1 MTSHPVQR
9 SRGRVAGEILLWS
22 VAAVCVAAAHAGA
35 VALLLQEPEL
45 VAADAVPPS
54 AIMIELAPEP
64 VAEKVEEEQI
74 VPDQVDAE
82 EIKTASHEPIPEPVE
97 QPEPEPMPEPIVE
110 PPVEEVVE
118 HVPEPVVEPVV
129 EPPPLE
135 PEPLPDPVDEIDPIE
150 QRVMAQLENVAVP
163 IPVMRPPPPAP
174 KRVEEKPKKLEAKK
188 PVAKPKAPP
197 PPASEAARKA
207 KAEVA
212 QADRTAAKAT
222 SSGGGRNVSPAKWQS
237 RLMSHLERRKR
248 YPSEARSNREEG
260 TVYVRFRIDDGGNVL
275 SVSLSRSS
283 GHSSLDQAV
292 LDMVRRASPVPAP
305 PPGASKTITAPV
317 RFNIR

>member
-1 MTSHPVQR
+1 MSRDPLQRFPGRAFGELMLWTS
-9 SRGRVAGEILLWS
+9 AALC
-22 VAAVCVAAAHAGA
+22 VAAVHAGA
-35 VALLLQEPEL
+35 VALLLREPEM
-45 VAADAVPPS
+45 VAEDAASPA

-64 VAEKVEEEQI
+64 VAEVTEEEQI

-82 EIKTASHEPIPEPVE
+82 EIKTASHEPVPEPVE
-97 QPEPEPMPEPIVE
+97 EPPPEPMPQPVPE

-118 HVPEPVVEPVV
+118 QVPEPVV
-129 EPPPLE
+129 EPPPLP
-135 PEPLPDPVDEIDPIE
+135 PEPLPEPVDEIDPIE
-150 QRVMAQLENVAVP
+150 QMVMAQLENVAVP
-163 IPVMRPPPPAP
+163 IPVMRPPPPKP
-174 KRVEEKPKKLEAKK
+174 VEEKQKKAPEKK
-188 PVAKPKAPP
+188 KVEKPKAPP

-207 KAEVA
+207 KVETA

-222 SSGGGRNVSPAKWQS
+222 STGGGRNVSPAKWQS

-292 LDMVRRASPVPAP
+292 LEMVRRASPVPAP
-305 PPGASKTITAPV
+305 PPGVSKTITAPV

>member
-1 MTSHPVQR
+1 MSRDPLRR
-9 SRGRVAGEILLWS
+9 SPGWAFGELLLWTIAALC
-22 VAAVCVAAAHAGA
+22 VAAVHAGA
-35 VALLLQEPEL
+35 VALLIQEPGM
-45 VAADAVPPS
+45 VAEDAAPPA

-64 VAEKVEEEQI
+64 VAEVTEEEQI

-82 EIKTASHEPIPEPVE
+82 EIKTASHEPVPEPVE
-97 QPEPEPMPEPIVE
+97 EPLPEPMPQPIRE

-118 HVPEPVVEPVV
+118 QLPEPVI
-129 EPPPLE
+129 EPPPMLPKPL
-135 PEPLPDPVDEIDPIE
+135 PEPVEEIDPIE
-150 QRVMAQLENVAVP
+150 QMVMAQLENVAVP
-163 IPVMRPPPPAP
+163 IPVVRPPPPKPVKA
-174 KRVEEKPKKLEAKK
+174 KPKKALEKK
-188 PVAKPKAPP
+188 RAETPRTPP

-207 KAEVA
+207 KVETA
-212 QADRTAAKAT
+212 QSDRTAAKAT
-222 SSGGGRNVSPAKWQS
+222 STGGGRNVSPAKWQS

-260 TVYVRFRIDDGGNVL
+260 TVYVRFRIDDGGKVL

-305 PPGASKTITAPV
+305 PPGVSKTITAPV
-317 RFNIR
+317 RFSIR

>member
-1 MTSHPVQR
+1 MSRDPLQR
-9 SRGRVAGEILLWS
+9 CPGRAFGELLLWTTAALC
-22 VAAVCVAAAHAGA
+22 VAAVHAGA
-35 VALLLQEPEL
+35 VALLMQEPDM
-45 VAADAVPPS
+45 VAEDAAPLA

-64 VAEKVEEEQI
+64 VAEVTEEEQI
-74 VPDQVDAE
+74 VPDQVYAE
-82 EIKTASHEPIPEPVE
+82 EIKTASHEPVPEPVE
-97 QPEPEPMPEPIVE
+97 EPLPEPMPQAIPE
-110 PPVEEVVE
+110 PPVEDVVE
-118 HVPEPVVEPVV
+118 QLPEPVI
-129 EPPPLE
+129 EPPPMV
-135 PEPLPDPVDEIDPIE
+135 PEPLPEPVEEIDPIE
-150 QRVMAQLENVAVP
+150 QLVMAQLENVAVP
-163 IPVMRPPPPAP
+163 IPVGRPPLP
-174 KRVEEKPKKLEAKK
+174 KPVKEKPKKAPEKK
-188 PVAKPKAPP
+188 RAEKPRTAP
-197 PPASEAARKA
+197 PPASQAARKA
-207 KAEVA
+207 KVEVA
-212 QADRTAAKAT
+212 QSDRTAAKVT

-305 PPGASKTITAPV
+305 PPGVSKTITAPV

>member
-1 MTSHPVQR
+1 MSRDPLQR
-9 SRGRVAGEILLWS
+9 SPGRAFGELMLWTS
-22 VAAVCVAAAHAGA
+22 AALCVAAVHAGA
-35 VALLLQEPEL
+35 VALLLREPEM
-45 VAADAVPPS
+45 VAEDAAPPA

-64 VAEKVEEEQI
+64 VAEVTEEEQI

-82 EIKTASHEPIPEPVE
+82 EIKTASHEPVPEPVE
-97 QPEPEPMPEPIVE
+97 EQPPEPVPQPVPEP
-110 PPVEEVVE
+110 PLEEVVE
-118 HVPEPVVEPVV
+118 QVPEPMV
-129 EPPPLE
+129 EPPLP
-135 PEPLPDPVDEIDPIE
+135 PEPLPEPVEEIDPIE
-150 QRVMAQLENVAVP
+150 QMVMAQLENVAVP
-163 IPVMRPPPPAP
+163 IPVVRPPPPKP
-174 KRVEEKPKKLEAKK
+174 IEEKPKKAPEKK
-188 PVAKPKAPP
+188 KAEKPKAPP

-207 KAEVA
+207 KVETA

-222 SSGGGRNVSPAKWQS
+222 STGGGRNVSPAKWQS

-305 PPGASKTITAPV
+305 PPGVSKTITAPV

>member
-1 MTSHPVQR
+1 MSRDPLQR
-9 SRGRVAGEILLWS
+9 SPGRAFGELLLWTS
-22 VAAVCVAAAHAGA
+22 AALCVAAVHAGA
-35 VALLLQEPEL
+35 VALLLREPEM
-45 VAADAVPPS
+45 VAEDAAPPA

-64 VAEKVEEEQI
+64 VAVVTEEEQI

-82 EIKTASHEPIPEPVE
+82 EVKTASHEPVPEPVE
-97 QPEPEPMPEPIVE
+97 EPPPEPMPQPVPE
-110 PPVEEVVE
+110 PPVEEVAE
-118 HVPEPVVEPVV
+118 QVPEPVVEP
-129 EPPPLE
+129 PLP
-135 PEPLPDPVDEIDPIE
+135 PEPLPEPVEEIDPIE
-150 QRVMAQLENVAVP
+150 QMVMAQLENVTVP
-163 IPVMRPPPPAP
+163 IPVMRPPPPKP
-174 KRVEEKPKKLEAKK
+174 VEEKPKKAPEKK
-188 PVAKPKAPP
+188 KAEKPKAPP

-207 KAEVA
+207 KVETA

-222 SSGGGRNVSPAKWQS
+222 STGGGRNVSPAKWQS

-305 PPGASKTITAPV
+305 PPGVSKTITAPV

>member
-1 MTSHPVQR
+1 MSRVPLQR
-9 SRGRVAGEILLWS
+9 SPGRAFGELLLWTTAALC
-22 VAAVCVAAAHAGA
+22 VAAVHAGA
-35 VALLLQEPEL
+35 VALLMQEPDM
-45 VAADAVPPS
+45 VAEDAAPPA

-64 VAEKVEEEQI
+64 VAEVTQEEQI

-82 EIKTASHEPIPEPVE
+82 EIKTASHEPVPEPVE
-97 QPEPEPMPEPIVE
+97 EPLPEPMPQPIPE

-118 HVPEPVVEPVV
+118 QLPEPVI
-129 EPPPLE
+129 EPPPMV
-135 PEPLPDPVDEIDPIE
+135 PEPLPEPVEEIDPIE
-150 QRVMAQLENVAVP
+150 QMVMAQLENVAVP
-163 IPVMRPPPPAP
+163 IPVVRPPPPKP
-174 KRVEEKPKKLEAKK
+174 VKEKPKKAPEKK
-188 PVAKPKAPP
+188 RAEKPRIAP

-207 KAEVA
+207 KVEVA
-212 QADRTAAKAT
+212 QSDRTAAKVT

-305 PPGASKTITAPV
+305 PPGVSKTITAPV

>member
-1 MTSHPVQR
+1 MSRDPLQR
-9 SRGRVAGEILLWS
+9 SPGRAFGELLLWTS
-22 VAAVCVAAAHAGA
+22 AALCVAAVHAGA
-35 VALLLQEPEL
+35 VALLLREPEM
-45 VAADAVPPS
+45 VAEDAAPPA

-64 VAEKVEEEQI
+64 VADVTEAEQI

-82 EIKTASHEPIPEPVE
+82 EIKTASHEPVPETVE
-97 QPEPEPMPEPIVE
+97 EPPPEPMPQPAPE

-118 HVPEPVVEPVV
+118 QVPEPVV
-129 EPPPLE
+129 EPPPLP
-135 PEPLPDPVDEIDPIE
+135 PEPLPEPAEEIDPVE
-150 QRVMAQLENVAVP
+150 QMVMAQLENVTVP
-163 IPVMRPPPPAP
+163 IPLVRPPPKP
-174 KRVEEKPKKLEAKK
+174 VEEKPKKAPEKK
-188 PVAKPKAPP
+188 KAEKPKTPP

-207 KAEVA
+207 KVETA
-212 QADRTAAKAT
+212 QSDRTAAKVT
-222 SSGGGRNVSPAKWQS
+222 SAGGGRNVSPAKWQS

-292 LDMVRRASPVPAP
+292 LEMVRRASPVPAP
-305 PPGASKTITAPV
+305 PPGVSKTITAPV

>member
-1 MTSHPVQR
+1 MSRDPLQR
-9 SRGRVAGEILLWS
+9 SPGRAFGELLLWTS
-22 VAAVCVAAAHAGA
+22 AALCVAAVHAGA
-35 VALLLQEPEL
+35 VALLLREPEM
-45 VAADAVPPS
+45 VAEDAAPPA

-64 VAEKVEEEQI
+64 VAEVTEEEQI

-82 EIKTASHEPIPEPVE
+82 EIKTASHEPVPEPVE
-97 QPEPEPMPEPIVE
+97 EPPPEPVLQPVPE

-118 HVPEPVVEPVV
+118 QVPEPMV
-129 EPPPLE
+129 EPPPLP
-135 PEPLPDPVDEIDPIE
+135 PEPLPEPAEEIDPVE
-150 QRVMAQLENVAVP
+150 QMVMAQLENVAVP
-163 IPVMRPPPPAP
+163 IPVMRPPPPKP
-174 KRVEEKPKKLEAKK
+174 VEEKPKKAPEKK
-188 PVAKPKAPP
+188 KVEKPKAPP

-207 KAEVA
+207 KVETA

-260 TVYVRFRIDDGGNVL
+260 TVYVRFRIDDSGNVL

-305 PPGASKTITAPV
+305 PPGVSKTITAPV

>member
-1 MTSHPVQR
+1 MSRDPLQR
-9 SRGRVAGEILLWS
+9 SPGRAFGELMLWTS
-22 VAAVCVAAAHAGA
+22 AALCVAAVHAGA
-35 VALLLQEPEL
+35 VALLLREPEM
-45 VAADAVPPS
+45 VAEDAAPPA

-64 VAEKVEEEQI
+64 VAEVTEEEQI

-82 EIKTASHEPIPEPVE
+82 EIKTASHEPVPEPVE
-97 QPEPEPMPEPIVE
+97 EPPPEPMPQPVPE

-118 HVPEPVVEPVV
+118 QVPEPVVEP
-129 EPPPLE
+129 PPPK
-135 PEPLPDPVDEIDPIE
+135 P
-150 QRVMAQLENVAVP
+150 
-163 IPVMRPPPPAP
+163 
-174 KRVEEKPKKLEAKK
+174 VEEKQKKAPEKK
-188 PVAKPKAPP
+188 KVEKPKAPP

-207 KAEVA
+207 KVETA

-222 SSGGGRNVSPAKWQS
+222 STGGGRNVSPAKWQS

-305 PPGASKTITAPV
+305 PPGVSKTITAPV

>member
-1 MTSHPVQR
+1 MSRDPLQRFPGRAFGELMLWTS
-9 SRGRVAGEILLWS
+9 AALC
-22 VAAVCVAAAHAGA
+22 VAAVHAGA
-35 VALLLQEPEL
+35 VALLLREPEM
-45 VAADAVPPS
+45 VAEDAAPPA

-64 VAEKVEEEQI
+64 VAEVTEEEQI

-82 EIKTASHEPIPEPVE
+82 EIKTASHEPVPEPVE
-97 QPEPEPMPEPIVE
+97 EPPPEPMPQPVPE

-118 HVPEPVVEPVV
+118 QVPEPVV
-129 EPPPLE
+129 EPPPLP
-135 PEPLPDPVDEIDPIE
+135 PEPLPEPVDEIDPIE
-150 QRVMAQLENVAVP
+150 QMVMAQLENVAVP
-163 IPVMRPPPPAP
+163 IPVMRPPPPKP
-174 KRVEEKPKKLEAKK
+174 VEEKQKKAPEKK
-188 PVAKPKAPP
+188 KVEKPKAPP

-207 KAEVA
+207 KVETA

-222 SSGGGRNVSPAKWQS
+222 STGGGRNVSPAKWQS

-292 LDMVRRASPVPAP
+292 LEMVRRASPVPAP
-305 PPGASKTITAPV
+305 PPGVSKTITAPV

>member
-1 MTSHPVQR
+1 MLWTS
-9 SRGRVAGEILLWS
+9 AALC
-22 VAAVCVAAAHAGA
+22 VAAVHAGA
-35 VALLLQEPEL
+35 VALLLLREPEM
-45 VAADAVPPS
+45 VVEDAAPPA

-64 VAEKVEEEQI
+64 VAEVTEEEQI

-82 EIKTASHEPIPEPVE
+82 EIKTASHEPVPELVE
-97 QPEPEPMPEPIVE
+97 EPPPDEPMPQPVPE

-118 HVPEPVVEPVV
+118 QVPEPVV
-129 EPPPLE
+129 EPPPLP
-135 PEPLPDPVDEIDPIE
+135 PEPLPEPVEEIDPIE
-150 QRVMAQLENVAVP
+150 QMVMAQLENVAVP
-163 IPVMRPPPPAP
+163 IPVMRPPPPKP
-174 KRVEEKPKKLEAKK
+174 VEEKQKKAPEKK
-188 PVAKPKAPP
+188 KVEKPKAPP

-207 KAEVA
+207 KVETA

-222 SSGGGRNVSPAKWQS
+222 STGGGRNVSPAKWQS

-292 LDMVRRASPVPAP
+292 LEMVRRASPVPAP
-305 PPGASKTITAPV
+305 PPGVSKTITAPV

>member
-1 MTSHPVQR
+1 MSRDPLQRFPGRAFGELMLWTS
-9 SRGRVAGEILLWS
+9 AALC
-22 VAAVCVAAAHAGA
+22 VAAVHAGA
-35 VALLLQEPEL
+35 VALLLREPEM
-45 VAADAVPPS
+45 VAEDAAPPA

-64 VAEKVEEEQI
+64 VAEVTEEEQI

-82 EIKTASHEPIPEPVE
+82 EIKTASHEPVPEPVE
-97 QPEPEPMPEPIVE
+97 EPPPEPMPQPVPE

-118 HVPEPVVEPVV
+118 QVPEPVV
-129 EPPPLE
+129 EPPPLP
-135 PEPLPDPVDEIDPIE
+135 PEPLPEPVEEIDPIE
-150 QRVMAQLENVAVP
+150 KMVMAQLENVAVP
-163 IPVMRPPPPAP
+163 IPVMRPPPPKP
-174 KRVEEKPKKLEAKK
+174 IEEKPKKAPEKK
-188 PVAKPKAPP
+188 KAEKPKAPP

-207 KAEVA
+207 KVETA

-222 SSGGGRNVSPAKWQS
+222 STGGGRNVSPAKWQS

-292 LDMVRRASPVPAP
+292 LEMVRRASPVPAP
-305 PPGASKTITAPV
+305 PPGVSKTITAPV

>member
-1 MTSHPVQR
+1 MSRDPLQR
-9 SRGRVAGEILLWS
+9 CPGRAFGELLLWTS
-22 VAAVCVAAAHAGA
+22 AALCVAAVHAGA
-35 VALLLQEPEL
+35 VALLLREPEM
-45 VAADAVPPS
+45 VAEDAAPPA

-64 VAEKVEEEQI
+64 VAEVTEEEQI

-82 EIKTASHEPIPEPVE
+82 EIKTASHEPVPEPVE
-97 QPEPEPMPEPIVE
+97 EPPPEPMPQPVPE

-118 HVPEPVVEPVV
+118 QVPEPVVEP
-129 EPPPLE
+129 PLLP
-135 PEPLPDPVDEIDPIE
+135 PEPLPEPVEEIDPIE
-150 QRVMAQLENVAVP
+150 QMVMAQLENVAVP
-163 IPVMRPPPPAP
+163 IPVMRPPPPKP
-174 KRVEEKPKKLEAKK
+174 VEEKQRKAPEKKNAE
-188 PVAKPKAPP
+188 KPKAPP

-207 KAEVA
+207 KVETA

-222 SSGGGRNVSPAKWQS
+222 STGGGRNVSPAKWQS

-292 LDMVRRASPVPAP
+292 LEMVRRASPVPAP
-305 PPGASKTITAPV
+305 PPGVSKTITAPV

>member
-1 MTSHPVQR
+1 MSRDPLQR
-9 SRGRVAGEILLWS
+9 SAGRAFGELMLWTS
-22 VAAVCVAAAHAGA
+22 AALCVAAVHAGA
-35 VALLLQEPEL
+35 VALLLREPEMMAED
-45 VAADAVPPS
+45 AAPPA
-54 AIMIELAPEP
+54 AIMIELASEP
-64 VAEKVEEEQI
+64 VAEVTEEEQI
-74 VPDQVDAE
+74 VPDPVDAE
-82 EIKTASHEPIPEPVE
+82 EIKTASHEPVPEPVE
-97 QPEPEPMPEPIVE
+97 EPPPEPMPQPVPE

-118 HVPEPVVEPVV
+118 QVPEPVV
-129 EPPPLE
+129 EPPPLP
-135 PEPLPDPVDEIDPIE
+135 PEPLPEPVEEIDPIE
-150 QRVMAQLENVAVP
+150 QMVMAQLENVAVP
-163 IPVMRPPPPAP
+163 IPVVRPPPPKPA
-174 KRVEEKPKKLEAKK
+174 EEKPKKAPEKK
-188 PVAKPKAPP
+188 KAEKPKAPP

-207 KAEVA
+207 KVETA

-222 SSGGGRNVSPAKWQS
+222 STGGGRNVSPAKWQS

-305 PPGASKTITAPV
+305 PPGVSKTITAPV

>member
-1 MTSHPVQR
+1 MSRDPLQLSAGRAFGELMLWTS
-9 SRGRVAGEILLWS
+9 AALC
-22 VAAVCVAAAHAGA
+22 VAAVHAGA
-35 VALLLQEPEL
+35 VALLLREPEMMAED
-45 VAADAVPPS
+45 AAPPA

-64 VAEKVEEEQI
+64 VAEVTEEEQI

-82 EIKTASHEPIPEPVE
+82 EIKTASHEPVPEPVE
-97 QPEPEPMPEPIVE
+97 ELLPEPMPQAVPE

-118 HVPEPVVEPVV
+118 QVPEPVVEPQ
-129 EPPPLE
+129 PLP
-135 PEPLPDPVDEIDPIE
+135 PEPLPEPVEEIDPIE
-150 QRVMAQLENVAVP
+150 QMMMAQLENVAVP
-163 IPVMRPPPPAP
+163 IPVMRPPPPKP
-174 KRVEEKPKKLEAKK
+174 VEEKPKKAPEKK
-188 PVAKPKAPP
+188 KAEKPKAPP

-207 KAEVA
+207 KVETA

-222 SSGGGRNVSPAKWQS
+222 STGGGRNVSPAKWQS

-305 PPGASKTITAPV
+305 PPGVSKTITAPV

>member
-1 MTSHPVQR
+1 MTRDPVQR
-9 SRGRVAGEILLWS
+9 SRGRAAGELLLWS
-22 VAAVCVAAAHAGA
+22 AAALCVAAAHAGA
-35 VALLLQEPEL
+35 VALLLQEPEP
-45 VAADAVPPS
+45 VAADAAPPS
-54 AIMIELAPEP
+54 AIMIELAPVP
-64 VAEKVEEEQI
+64 VAQEVEEEQI

-82 EIKTASHEPIPEPVE
+82 EVKTASHEPVPEPVE
-97 QPEPEPMPEPIVE
+97 QPKAQPMPDPIVE
-110 PPVEEVVE
+110 RPVDEVVE
-118 HVPEPVVEPVV
+118 QVPEPVV

-135 PEPLPDPVDEIDPIE
+135 PEPLPDPVEDFDPIE
-150 QRVMAQLENVAVP
+150 QKVMAQLEKVAVP
-163 IPVMRPPPPAP
+163 IPVMRPPPPSPA
-174 KRVEEKPKKLEAKK
+174 EEKPKMQEAKK
-188 PVAKPKAPP
+188 PVAKSKASPP

-207 KAEVA
+207 KAKVA

-222 SSGGGRNVSPAKWQS
+222 SSGGGSNFSPAKWQS

-305 PPGASKTITAPV
+305 PPGVSKTITAPV

>member
-1 MTSHPVQR
+1 MSRDPLQR
-9 SRGRVAGEILLWS
+9 SSGRAFGELMLWTS
-22 VAAVCVAAAHAGA
+22 AALCVAAVHAGA
-35 VALLLQEPEL
+35 VALLLREPEI
-45 VAADAVPPS
+45 VAEDAAPPA

-64 VAEKVEEEQI
+64 VAEVTEEEQI

-82 EIKTASHEPIPEPVE
+82 EIKTASHEPVPEPVE
-97 QPEPEPMPEPIVE
+97 EPLPEPMPQPVPE

-118 HVPEPVVEPVV
+118 QVPEPVVEPAPLPP
-129 EPPPLE
+129 EPPPE
-135 PEPLPDPVDEIDPIE
+135 PVEEIDPVD
-150 QRVMAQLENVAVP
+150 QMVMAQLENVAVP
-163 IPVMRPPPPAP
+163 IPVVRPPAP
-174 KRVEEKPKKLEAKK
+174 KPVEEKPKKAPEKK
-188 PVAKPKAPP
+188 KAEKPKAPP

-207 KAEVA
+207 KVETA

-222 SSGGGRNVSPAKWQS
+222 STGSGRNVSPAKWQS

-305 PPGASKTITAPV
+305 PPGVSKTITAPV

>member
-1 MTSHPVQR
+1 MSRPVLHR
-9 SRGRVAGEILLWS
+9 SFHRSAARALGELLLWTT
-22 VAAVCVAAAHAGA
+22 AALCVAAAHAGA
-35 VALLLQEPEL
+35 VALLMRDTEN
-45 VAADAVPPS
+45 AAQDAAPPA
-54 AIMIELAPEP
+54 AIMIELAPEA
-64 VAEKVEEEQI
+64 VAEVTEEQQI

-82 EIKTASHEPIPEPVE
+82 EIKTASHEPLPEPIQEPQPEPVP
-97 QPEPEPMPEPIVE
+97 QPLPE
-110 PPVEEVVE
+110 PPVEDVAE
-118 HVPEPVVEPVV
+118 HVPEPVIA
-129 EPPPLE
+129 PPPAM
-135 PEPLPDPVDEIDPIE
+135 PEPLPQPVEEIDPVE
-150 QRVMAQLENVAVP
+150 QMVMAELAQVAVP
-163 IPVMRPPPPAP
+163 IPSARPPAP
-174 KRVEEKPKKLEAKK
+174 KPAEEKPT
-188 PVAKPKAPP
+188 KAPEKKKAEIAKASP
-197 PPASEAARKA
+197 PPASQAARKA

-212 QADRTAAKAT
+212 QADRTAARTT
-222 SSGGGRNVSPAKWQS
+222 STGGGPSVSPAKWQS

-305 PPGASKTITAPV
+305 PPGVSKTITAPV

>member
-1 MTSHPVQR
+1 MQR
-9 SRGRVAGEILLWS
+9 CPGRALGELLLWTTAALC
-22 VAAVCVAAAHAGA
+22 VAAVHAGA
-35 VALLLQEPEL
+35 VALLMREPDM
-45 VAADAVPPS
+45 VAEDAAPPA

-64 VAEKVEEEQI
+64 VAEVTQEEQI

-82 EIKTASHEPIPEPVE
+82 EIKTASHEPVPEPVE
-97 QPEPEPMPEPIVE
+97 EPLPEPMPQPVPE
-110 PPVEEVVE
+110 PPVEDVVE
-118 HVPEPVVEPVV
+118 QLPEPVI
-129 EPPPLE
+129 EPPPMV
-135 PEPLPDPVDEIDPIE
+135 PEPLPEPVEKIDPIE
-150 QRVMAQLENVAVP
+150 QMVMAQLENVAVP
-163 IPVMRPPPPAP
+163 IPVVRPPPP
-174 KRVEEKPKKLEAKK
+174 KQVKEKPKKAPEKK
-188 PVAKPKAPP
+188 RAEKPRTAPL
-197 PPASEAARKA
+197 PASQAARKA
-207 KAEVA
+207 KVEVA
-212 QADRTAAKAT
+212 QSDRTAAKVT

-305 PPGASKTITAPV
+305 PPGVSKTITAPV
-317 RFNIR
+317 RFNIH

>member
-1 MTSHPVQR
+1 MSRDPLQR
-9 SRGRVAGEILLWS
+9 SPGRAFGELMLWTS
-22 VAAVCVAAAHAGA
+22 AALCVAAVHAGA
-35 VALLLQEPEL
+35 VALLLREPEM
-45 VAADAVPPS
+45 VAEDAAPPA

-64 VAEKVEEEQI
+64 VAEVTEEEQI

-82 EIKTASHEPIPEPVE
+82 EIKTASHEPVPEPVE
-97 QPEPEPMPEPIVE
+97 EPPPEPVLQPVPE

-118 HVPEPVVEPVV
+118 QVPEPMV
-129 EPPPLE
+129 EPPPLP
-135 PEPLPDPVDEIDPIE
+135 PEPLPEPAEEIDPIE
-150 QRVMAQLENVAVP
+150 QMVMAQLENVAVP
-163 IPVMRPPPPAP
+163 IPVMRPPPPKP
-174 KRVEEKPKKLEAKK
+174 VEEKPKKAPEKK
-188 PVAKPKAPP
+188 KAEKPKAPL

-207 KAEVA
+207 KVETA

-222 SSGGGRNVSPAKWQS
+222 STGGGRNVSPAKWQS

-305 PPGASKTITAPV
+305 PPGVSKTITAPV

>member
-1 MTSHPVQR
+1 MSRDPLQPSPGRAFGELMLWTS
-9 SRGRVAGEILLWS
+9 AALC
-22 VAAVCVAAAHAGA
+22 VAAVHAGA
-35 VALLLQEPEL
+35 VALLLREPEM
-45 VAADAVPPS
+45 VAKDAAPPA

-64 VAEKVEEEQI
+64 VAEVTEEEQI

-82 EIKTASHEPIPEPVE
+82 EIKTASHEPVPEPVE
-97 QPEPEPMPEPIVE
+97 EPPPEPMPQPVPE

-118 HVPEPVVEPVV
+118 QVPDPVV
-129 EPPPLE
+129 EPPPLP
-135 PEPLPDPVDEIDPIE
+135 PEPLPEPVEEIDPIE
-150 QRVMAQLENVAVP
+150 QMVMAQLENVAVP
-163 IPVMRPPPPAP
+163 IPVMRPPPPKP
-174 KRVEEKPKKLEAKK
+174 IEEKQKKTPEKK
-188 PVAKPKAPP
+188 KVEKPKAPP

-207 KAEVA
+207 KVETA
-212 QADRTAAKAT
+212 QADRTAAKA
-222 SSGGGRNVSPAKWQS
+222 SSTGGGRNVSPAKWQS

-292 LDMVRRASPVPAP
+292 LEMVRRASPVPAP
-305 PPGASKTITAPV
+305 PPGVSKTITAPV

>member
-1 MTSHPVQR
+1 MIRDPVQR
-9 SRGRVAGEILLWS
+9 SRGRAAGALLLWS
-22 VAAVCVAAAHAGA
+22 AAALCVAAAHAGA
-35 VALLLQEPEL
+35 VALLLQEPEP
-45 VAADAVPPS
+45 VAGDAAPPS
-54 AIMIELAPEP
+54 AIMIELAPVP
-64 VAEKVEEEQI
+64 VAQEVEEEQI

-82 EIKTASHEPIPEPVE
+82 EVKTASHEPVPEPVE
-97 QPEPEPMPEPIVE
+97 QPKAQPMPDPIVE
-110 PPVEEVVE
+110 RPVDEVVE
-118 HVPEPVVEPVV
+118 QVPEPVV

-135 PEPLPDPVDEIDPIE
+135 PEPLPDPVEDFDPIE
-150 QRVMAQLENVAVP
+150 QKVMAQLEKVAVP
-163 IPVMRPPPPAP
+163 IPVMRPPPPSPA
-174 KRVEEKPKKLEAKK
+174 EEKPKMQEAKK
-188 PVAKPKAPP
+188 PVAKSKASPP

-207 KAEVA
+207 KAKVA

-222 SSGGGRNVSPAKWQS
+222 SSGGGSNFSPAKWQS

-305 PPGASKTITAPV
+305 PPGVSKTITAPV

>member
-1 MTSHPVQR
+1 MSRDPLQR
-9 SRGRVAGEILLWS
+9 SPGRAFGELLLWTS
-22 VAAVCVAAAHAGA
+22 AALCVAAVHAGA
-35 VALLLQEPEL
+35 VALLLREPEM
-45 VAADAVPPS
+45 VAEDAAPPV

-64 VAEKVEEEQI
+64 VAEVTKEEQI

-82 EIKTASHEPIPEPVE
+82 EIKTASHEPVPEPVE
-97 QPEPEPMPEPIVE
+97 EPPPEPVQQPVPE

-118 HVPEPVVEPVV
+118 QVPEPVV
-129 EPPPLE
+129 EPPPLP
-135 PEPLPDPVDEIDPIE
+135 PEPLPEPVEEIDPIE
-150 QRVMAQLENVAVP
+150 QMVMAQLENVAVP
-163 IPVMRPPPPAP
+163 IPVVRPPPKP
-174 KRVEEKPKKLEAKK
+174 VEEKPRKAPEKKKAE
-188 PVAKPKAPP
+188 KPKAPP

-207 KAEVA
+207 KVETA

-222 SSGGGRNVSPAKWQS
+222 STGGGRNVSPAKWQS

-292 LDMVRRASPVPAP
+292 LEMVRRASPVPAP
-305 PPGASKTITAPV
+305 PPGVSKTITAPV

>member
-1 MTSHPVQR
+1 M
-9 SRGRVAGEILLWS
+9 VAED
-22 VAAVCVAAAHAGA
+22 AA
-35 VALLLQEPEL
+35 
-45 VAADAVPPS
+45 PPA

-64 VAEKVEEEQI
+64 VAVVTEEEQI

-82 EIKTASHEPIPEPVE
+82 EVKTASHEPVPEPVE
-97 QPEPEPMPEPIVE
+97 EPPPEPMPQPVPE
-110 PPVEEVVE
+110 PPVEEVAE
-118 HVPEPVVEPVV
+118 QVPEPVVEP
-129 EPPPLE
+129 PLP
-135 PEPLPDPVDEIDPIE
+135 PEPLPEPVEEIDPIE
-150 QRVMAQLENVAVP
+150 QMVMAQLENVTVP
-163 IPVMRPPPPAP
+163 IPVMRPPPPKP
-174 KRVEEKPKKLEAKK
+174 VEEKPKKAPEKK
-188 PVAKPKAPP
+188 KAEKPKAPP

-207 KAEVA
+207 KVETA

-222 SSGGGRNVSPAKWQS
+222 STGGGRNVSPAKWQS

-305 PPGASKTITAPV
+305 PPGVSKTITAPV

>member
-1 MTSHPVQR
+1 MSRDPLQR
-9 SRGRVAGEILLWS
+9 SPGRAFGELLLWTS
-22 VAAVCVAAAHAGA
+22 AALCVAAVHAGA
-35 VALLLQEPEL
+35 VALLLREPEM
-45 VAADAVPPS
+45 VAEDAAPPA

-64 VAEKVEEEQI
+64 VAVVTEEEQI

-82 EIKTASHEPIPEPVE
+82 EVKTASHEPVPEPVE
-97 QPEPEPMPEPIVE
+97 EPPPEPMPQPVPE
-110 PPVEEVVE
+110 PPVEEVAE
-118 HVPEPVVEPVV
+118 QVPEPVVEP
-129 EPPPLE
+129 PLP
-135 PEPLPDPVDEIDPIE
+135 PEPLPEPVEEIDPIE
-150 QRVMAQLENVAVP
+150 QMVMAQLENVTVP
-163 IPVMRPPPPAP
+163 IPVMRPPPPKP
-174 KRVEEKPKKLEAKK
+174 VEEKPKKAPEKK
-188 PVAKPKAPP
+188 KAEKPKAPP

-207 KAEVA
+207 KVETAR
-212 QADRTAAKAT
+212 ADRTAAKAT
-222 SSGGGRNVSPAKWQS
+222 STGGGRNVSPAKWQS

-305 PPGASKTITAPV
+305 PPGVSKTITAPV

>member
-1 MTSHPVQR
+1 MLWTS
-9 SRGRVAGEILLWS
+9 AALC
-22 VAAVCVAAAHAGA
+22 VAAVHAGA
-35 VALLLQEPEL
+35 VALLLREPEM
-45 VAADAVPPS
+45 VAEDAAPPA

-64 VAEKVEEEQI
+64 VAEVTEEEQI

-82 EIKTASHEPIPEPVE
+82 EIKTASHEPVPEPVE
-97 QPEPEPMPEPIVE
+97 EPPPEPMPQPVPE

-118 HVPEPVVEPVV
+118 QVPEPMV
-129 EPPPLE
+129 EPPPLP
-135 PEPLPDPVDEIDPIE
+135 PEPLPEPVEAIDPIE
-150 QRVMAQLENVAVP
+150 QMVMAQLENVTVP
-163 IPVMRPPPPAP
+163 IPVMRPPPPKP
-174 KRVEEKPKKLEAKK
+174 VEEKPKKAPEKK
-188 PVAKPKAPP
+188 KAEKPKAPP

-207 KAEVA
+207 KVETA

-222 SSGGGRNVSPAKWQS
+222 STGGGRNVSPAKWQS

-305 PPGASKTITAPV
+305 PPGVSKTITAPV

>member
-1 MTSHPVQR
+1 MSRDPLQR
-9 SRGRVAGEILLWS
+9 SPGRAFGELLLWTS
-22 VAAVCVAAAHAGA
+22 AALCVAAVHAGA
-35 VALLLQEPEL
+35 VALLLREPEM
-45 VAADAVPPS
+45 VAEDAAPPA

-64 VAEKVEEEQI
+64 VAEVTEEEQI

-82 EIKTASHEPIPEPVE
+82 EIKTASHEPVPEPVE
-97 QPEPEPMPEPIVE
+97 EPPPEPMLQPVPE

-118 HVPEPVVEPVV
+118 QVPEPMV
-129 EPPPLE
+129 EPPPLP
-135 PEPLPDPVDEIDPIE
+135 PEPLPEPAEEIDPVE
-150 QRVMAQLENVAVP
+150 QMVMAQLENVAVP
-163 IPVMRPPPPAP
+163 IPVVRPPPPKP
-174 KRVEEKPKKLEAKK
+174 VEEKPKKAPEKK
-188 PVAKPKAPP
+188 KAEKPKAPP

-207 KAEVA
+207 RVETA

-222 SSGGGRNVSPAKWQS
+222 STGGGRNVSPAKWQS

-305 PPGASKTITAPV
+305 PPGVSKTITAPV